1 MIQRMLAIWSLVPLP
16 FPLCTGMKKER
27 EGEREGEIERS
38 LLLRTPDLLDQGPT
52 SWCPVTLWWWFS
64 PQVMSFDHMGY
75 SLPGSSVHGIFQARI
90 LEWVSISFSRRSS
103 QPRDR
108 TLVSYIASGF
118 FTNRATRE
126 ASRPHLCDISGP
138 WASVWTWTLCL
149 TEFKKCWKLP
159 FSSAQ
164 LPE

>member
-1 MIQRMLAIWSLVPLP
+1 MQETRFDPWVRTIPWSRTWKPTPVFLPGKFHRQRRLVDYSPWGHKESDTEKLKWTELTLVLRLAS
-16 FPLCTGMKKER
+16 
-27 EGEREGEIERS
+27 
-38 LLLRTPDLLDQGPT
+38 
-52 SWCPVTLWWWFS
+52 
-64 PQVMSFDHMGY
+64 MSFDHMGY